1 MISVAL
7 LGFGVIGSGTAEVL
21 TQNKALI
28 AARLGDTV
36 EIKYIL
42 DLRDFPDSPFA
53 NLVVHDIAPILAD
66 EEVSVVV
73 EMMGGLHPAYD
84 FSKAALEAGKN
95 VVTSNKAV
103 VAAFGEELLAL
114 AEERGLRYLFE
125 ASVGGGIPI
134 IRPLCTDLAPCDI
147 TGIEGILNGTTN
159 YILTRMAE
167 SGASFAD
174 ALAEAQALG
183 YAERDPSA
191 DVDGWDTA
199 RKICILSAL
208 ATGKI
213 PTLEQIYVEGITR
226 VTTADIANA
235 KKAGYAIRL
244 IGTAELSGN
253 QPRVMVCPRWVPA
266 SSPLATVNDVFNGI
280 LVRSDFLGDVMFYG
294 RGAGSLPTASAVVA
308 DILDIA
314 GGSPCKPPRWVTAA
328 DGELAPHS
336 SYVCRR
342 YLSLNAAEGWRDAVC
357 SALGEVEYLDTEGR
371 EVSIITAP
379 ITEDALSSA
388 LQALE
393 TKGISLLSAM
403 RLLVGSN

>member
-21 TQNKALI
+21 TQNKSLI
-28 AARLGDTV
+28 AARLGDTI

-66 EEVSVVV
+66 DEVSVVV

-84 FSKAALEAGKN
+84 FSRAALEAGKH

-114 AEERGLRYLFE
+114 AEERDLRYLFE

-134 IRPLCTDLAPCDI
+134 IRPLSTDLAPCDI

-226 VTTADIANA
+226 VTTADIAHA
-235 KKAGYAIRL
+235 KQAGYAIRL
-244 IGTAELSGN
+244 IGTAELVGD
-253 QPRVMVCPRWVPA
+253 QPRVMVCPRWVHA
-266 SSPLATVNDVFNGI
+266 SSPLATINDVFNGI

-314 GGSPCKPPRWVTAA
+314 GGSPCKPPRWTAAA
-328 DGELAPHS
+328 DGELASHD

-342 YLSLNAAEGWRDAVC
+342 YLCFSAAQGWRDAVC
-357 SALGEVEYLDTEGR
+357 AALGEVEYLDTEGC
-371 EVSIITAP
+371 EVALLTAP
-379 ITEDALSSA
+379 MREDEAKAAIDTLAAAGITLLSS
-388 LQALE
+388 
-393 TKGISLLSAM
+393 M
-403 RLLVGSN
+403 RRIKSTN